1 MDPELKRLY
10 ARAIDTPS
18 GKCFCVVVSGPDVD
32 GDGFDVT
39 VFHAQTMRTYVGK
52 GLRAP
57 PRWIKPDLWMPLA
70 LRALASEKAPE
81 GVRFSFNPD
90 TGALSWTWPAR
101 EVGMSAGAQ
110 QSVTLRR
117 VMEPG
122 SQSDVADAGSPLE
135 HMMCTV
141 WESCYR
147 LLLSCRQLDLQL
159 QRQTDSLSRTRREL
173 QECTEKHK
181 GLVEE
186 LHIKFARVLDAKK
199 EKLIQQQSRIR
210 ELEEQ
215 LQAARQELAEAEAAH
230 TDEEAEEEEEGEGEP
245 EGETEQR
252 RLRRRQQQQPPGEEG
267 PTAAAARTLT
277 HSPTMT
283 APPSARPQL
292 NGCDT
297 GPSSRLAAATVAPA
311 AVTMRRLAADRI
323 VGGGGTAAA
332 AAGGAAAPGIPAGG
346 SGGGLAEMDWEEGSG
361 GGGEAPRGATAAPP
375 VPAGTTGAAGLEL
388 AGGGGRAGTAAAA
401 AGTSQP
407 PAFGGTYASLGA
419 TQIED
424 DLLLAATQPA
434 PRVAPLPTGT
444 ALPLQQPPEP
454 LVRQPPSQQQPAR
467 QQQQQQQGQGQG
479 QGQPPGQGRPT
490 GGAGS
495 PPPGGGDGGAG
506 GGALYGSGDDDINEE
521 DEEDDDAALGL
532 GERR

>member
-1 MDPELKRLY
+1 
-10 ARAIDTPS
+10 
-18 GKCFCVVVSGPDVD
+18 
-32 GDGFDVT
+32 
-39 VFHAQTMRTYVGK
+39 MRTYVGK

-57 PRWIKPDLWMPLA
+57 PRWIKPGLWMPLA

-81 GVRFSFNPD
+81 GVRFSFNLD

-122 SQSDVADAGSPLE
+122 SQGDGEGGGSPLE

-199 EKLIQQQSRIR
+199 ERLIQQRDRIR

-230 TDEEAEEEEEGEGEP
+230 TDEEAEEEEAEEGEP
-245 EGETEQR
+245 EGEMEQR
-252 RLRRRQQQQPPGEEG
+252 RLRRRQQQQQPQPPPGEEG
-267 PTAAAARTLT
+267 PTATAARTLT

-283 APPSARPQL
+283 APPSPRPQL
-292 NGCDT
+292 NGYDT
-297 GPSSRLAAATVAPA
+297 GPSSRLAAGTVAPA
-311 AVTMRRLAADRI
+311 AVTMRRLAANRK
-323 VGGGGTAAA
+323 VGGGTGAA

-361 GGGEAPRGATAAPP
+361 GGVEAPRGATAAPP
-375 VPAGTTGAAGLEL
+375 VPARTTGAAGLEL
-388 AGGGGRAGTAAAA
+388 AGGGRRAGTAAAA

-444 ALPLQQPPEP
+444 GPLQPGP
-454 LVRQPPSQQQPAR
+454 LVMQPQQQQPAR
-467 QQQQQQQGQGQG
+467 QQQQQQQL
-479 QGQPPGQGRPT
+479 QGQPPGPGQPA
-490 GGAGS
+490 GGAGG
-495 PPPGGGDGGAG
+495 PPSGGGGGD
-506 GGALYGSGDDDINEE
+506 GGALYGSGDEDINEE
-521 DEEDDDAALGL
+521 DEDDDDAALGL
-532 GERR
+532 GGRRTKSKGGAGRGSNSSIRIIIIIIIRSSSINCSGPRSIDSRELTGAAP